1 MIGTISLADGNWK
14 VEKNM
19 RAKLEVIVPPK
30 KMINVKWNNSTFD
43 FLLSTENKAK
53 QKAPSKTRRLILIP
67 EK

>member
-14 VEKNM
+14 EEKNM
-19 RAKLEVIVPPK
+19 IAKPEVIVPPK

-53 QKAPSKTRRLILIP
+53 QKAPNKTRRLILIP

>member
-1 MIGTISLADGNWK
+1 MIGAISLADGNWK
-14 VEKNM
+14 VEKNI
-19 RAKLEVIVPPK
+19 RATLEVIVPPK

-53 QKAPSKTRRLILIP
+53 QKAPNKTRRLILIL